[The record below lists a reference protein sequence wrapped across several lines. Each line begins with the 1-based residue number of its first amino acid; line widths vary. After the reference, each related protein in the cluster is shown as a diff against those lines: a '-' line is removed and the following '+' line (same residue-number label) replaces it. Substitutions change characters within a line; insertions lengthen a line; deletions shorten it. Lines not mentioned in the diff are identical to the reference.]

1 MTLRYVLHQ
10 NGLKM
15 SEAEKERFIRH
26 FDGLEARLRHF
37 PEPIV
42 EASVTEHPAQRRVEL
57 NLRVSLGPLGGHLV
71 SHQSAETLDKAT
83 RLAVS
88 DVERQ
93 LERRLAKQRGEPTF
107 GQPSRREPRSLRPHP
122 PGRRDE
128 AEELEEEEKG

>member
-1 MTLRYVLHQ
+1 MTLRYIVHQ
-10 NGLKM
+10 NGRKM
-15 SEAEKERFIRH
+15 SEAEKERFLRH

-42 EASVTEHPAQRRVEL
+42 EASVTDHPAQRRVEL
-57 NLRVSLGPLGGHLV
+57 DLRVSLGPLGRHLV
-71 SHQSAETLDKAT
+71 SHQAAETLDKAA

-93 LERRLAKQRGEPTF
+93 LERQGAKQRGEPTF

-122 PGRRDE
+122 PGHRAETEE
-128 AEELEEEEKG
+128 AEEEE